1 MGQAD
6 GRNADGRDAESA
18 NAAAADTER
27 AAGGPRSPEGEGPAR
42 PEPPGAAHAEEVP
55 GVERA
60 AVERFFAAHVPGV
73 LLPLRFTLISGG
85 RSNLTYRVED
95 ARGSRWVLRRPPLG
109 HVLPTAHD
117 MAREHRVLC
126 ALADTDVPVAR
137 PVALCTDAS
146 LIGAPFYVMEYVAG
160 VVLADRLPEGYATRA
175 EERRRIGEALIDV
188 LVRLHAVDFR
198 AVGLADFGRPEGY
211 LERQV
216 RRWAQQWERSK
227 TGPLPAIEELQRR
240 LVAALPVSPAPTIV
254 HGDYRLGNLALDPAD
269 PGTVVAVYD
278 WEMATLGDPL
288 ADLGYTLIYWSEP
301 GEKAVGTLLAGVTA
315 QPGFPTRAELIE
327 RYARTSG
334 RDVAHV
340 DFYQVLALYKLAVIS
355 EGIYA
360 RWKMGKTV
368 GEGFD
373 ALGRAAG
380 PLAERALA
388 IADAS
393 SDPALRG

>member
-6 GRNADGRDAESA
+6 AGNGGNAERDARDASGRAGESPA
-18 NAAAADTER
+18 RSAAAGPPADD
-27 AAGGPRSPEGEGPAR
+27 GS
-42 PEPPGAAHAEEVP
+42 EVP
-55 GVERA
+55 GIERA
-60 AVERFFAAHVPGV
+60 AVERFFAAHVPGAV
-73 LLPLRFTLISGG
+73 PPLRFTLISGG

-95 ARGSRWVLRRPPLG
+95 ARGSRFVLRRPPLG

-137 PVALCTDAS
+137 PIALCTDAS
-146 LIGAPFYVMEYVAG
+146 LIGAPFYVMAYVAG
-160 VVLADRLPEGYATRA
+160 VVLADRLPEGYATRP

-240 LVAALPVSPAPTIV
+240 LAAALPVSPAPTIV
-254 HGDYRLGNLALDPAD
+254 HGDYRLGNVALDPAD
-269 PGTVVAVYD
+269 PGKIVAVYD

-301 GEKAVGTLLAGVTA
+301 GEASVGTLLTGVTA

-388 IADAS
+388 IANAS

>member
-1 MGQAD
+1 P
-6 GRNADGRDAESA
+6 
-18 NAAAADTER
+18 AAAADTQR

-60 AVERFFAAHVPGV
+60 AVERFFAAHVPGAV
-73 LLPLRFTLISGG
+73 PPLRFTLISGG

-240 LVAALPVSPAPTIV
+240 LAAALPVSPAPTIV
-254 HGDYRLGNLALDPAD
+254 HGDY
-269 PGTVVAVYD
+269 
-278 WEMATLGDPL
+278 
-288 ADLGYTLIYWSEP
+288 
-301 GEKAVGTLLAGVTA
+301 
-315 QPGFPTRAELIE
+315 
-327 RYARTSG
+327 
-334 RDVAHV
+334 
-340 DFYQVLALYKLAVIS
+340 
-355 EGIYA
+355 
-360 RWKMGKTV
+360 
-368 GEGFD
+368 
-373 ALGRAAG
+373 
-380 PLAERALA
+380 
-388 IADAS
+388 
-393 SDPALRG
+393 